1 MWSPRH
7 SHQEHC
13 YKWGNTWWENRRHRE
28 GELRRGH
35 WTGLCRMVRS
45 LLGFLGDSDQP
56 QCSHRDQVYTATWNT
71 NRENQ
76 TKYMQY
82 ER

>member
-13 YKWGNTWWENRRHRE
+13 YKWGNTCWENRRHRE

-45 LLGFLGDSDQP
+45 LLGFPGGTSGKEP
-56 QCSHRDQVYTATWNT
+56 ACQCRRRKTYGLDPWVG
-71 NRENQ
+71 
-76 TKYMQY
+76 MIP
-82 ER
+82 